1 MTAKWY
7 ISHGKGK
14 AFRPAHILLLGS
26 VFIALAAP
34 TLTMATPNAA
44 VHAACSGDA
53 RRLCSSAFGDRE
65 AVRACMREHHAEWS
79 NRCKAA
85 VANRRS
91 AQGGRAPVRV
101 PRGGAQENGDAAF
114 FAAHPRAKR
123 CLEEAEK
130 LYPTGLRGGSG
141 KFGWQYEKY
150 VKGCHNRR
158 GPG

>member
-7 ISHGKGK
+7 VSHRKGK

-34 TLTMATPNAA
+34 TLTMAVPNAA

-53 RRLCSSAFGDRE
+53 RRLCSAALGDLE
-65 AVRACMREHHAEWS
+65 AVRTCMREHHAEWS

-91 AQGGRAPVRV
+91 AQGGRAPGRV
-101 PRGGAQENGDAAF
+101 PRGGAQENPDAAF
-114 FAAHPRAKR
+114 FAAHPHAKK
-123 CLEEAEK
+123 CLEEGEK
-130 LYPTGLRGGSG
+130 LYPTSLRAS
-141 KFGWQYEKY
+141 KFAWQYEKF
-150 VKGCHNRR
+150 VKGCHHRR